1 MTMLTGSFLLQDLT
15 KMPPSLL
22 ISSKKISVI
31 GRHLSV
37 SVEKGP
43 VSDKV
48 VPRTIGSVQEPILAT
63 AGVAKAARQ
72 PTRQAAANFID
83 FLPIDYC
90 DGALLALAANF
101 SGSGRLFH
109 TERSH
114 GLPIR
119 LIMRS
124 RASANARPI
133 CSLSHGARRPAI
145 ELRDRYVRIFGQE
158 ILAHVFV

>member
-37 SVEKGP
+37 SVENGP

-83 FLPIDYC
+83 FLPS
-90 DGALLALAANF
+90 LL
-101 SGSGRLFH
+101 SR
-109 TERSH
+109 RSF
-114 GLPIR
+114 
-119 LIMRS
+119 
-124 RASANARPI
+124 
-133 CSLSHGARRPAI
+133 GARGEFFRDQDGFAI
-145 ELRDRYVRIFGQE
+145 PDDLTAYQSVSLCEAAHSRIRGLSAHCVTAVAGVPSSCATGIFGSSGKRS
-158 ILAHVFV
+158 LRMYSC